1 MLETRS
7 AMDLDAM
14 ERQIAADRYAA
25 LDRTVESELRLAT
38 SLGELAKGLIATKTN
53 SATRDRTREAL
64 APAEEAVAIRL
75 RLLSRGQVLTA
86 RLAGELNDALRSFEQ
101 AARHSGRREL
111 ATTTIRRACDVYRQV
126 ARDHPEVAGPCA
138 DGLSKCGVWL
148 GRLDQDAAVAAT
160 ESAARIRAGLAAA
173 NPELSGKYLAS
184 LSTLLRTLMVGRS
197 RKQAIAMYRERY
209 AAFTSTSMSIRLRA
223 CGIQDLDLTPKS
235 HRALVELG
243 CRTLEQA
250 GRLTQ
255 QQVMFKSSGDLSTVE
270 EINWKLA
277 LVGLRPLAP
286 GAEQDQPATPVQ
298 IGSTFGALS
307 VYLPARDAIA
317 QVRAAIIAAYAV
329 DDAYPLDRESYL
341 GTNESK
347 WKIRE
352 PELNTSST
360 LGDDIVLIDQPYG
373 GWVTVMSLNW
383 ELTPVAKNPLA
394 LRLSQDWPVAAITVT
409 ENVAYEL
416 CWYEHGAA
424 TQYAA
429 LGRPAGQAPLDKPLA
444 PLDFETL
451 ALYNPDRATET
462 KLRAAFGNTKVFA
475 NLTYLPDCGLRQI
488 SVDTPLSEHGD
499 RVLFFRTTP

>member
-1 MLETRS
+1 MDLSAIERQVAVDRS
-7 AMDLDAM
+7 AA
-14 ERQIAADRYAA
+14 R
-25 LDRTVESELRLAT
+25 DRTVESELRLAT
-38 SLGELAKGLIATKTN
+38 SLAELAKALIATRN
-53 SATRDRTREAL
+53 DPAARRDRTVEAC
-64 APAEEAVAIRL
+64 APAQEAVGIRL
-75 RLLSRGQVLTA
+75 HWLAAGMVEA
-86 RLAGELNDALRSFEQ
+86 RFAGELQEALRIFEQ
-101 AARHSGRREL
+101 VTRDAGRRDL
-111 ATTTIRRACDVYRQV
+111 ATSTIRGACATYRQV
-126 ARDHPEVAGPCA
+126 AQTYPHVAGMCA
-138 DGLSKCGVWL
+138 DGLGKCGVWL

-160 ESAARIRAGLAAA
+160 EEAARIRAALAAA

-197 RKQAIAMYRERY
+197 RKQAITMYRERY
-209 AAFTSTSMSIRLRA
+209 AALTSTSMSIRLRA

-235 HRALVELG
+235 HRALLELG

-255 QQVMFKSSGDLSTVE
+255 QQVMFKSSAGDLSTVE
-270 EINWKLA
+270 EINWKLV
-277 LVGLRPLAP
+277 LVGLRPLAA
-286 GAEQDQPATPVQ
+286 GAEQEQPATPVR
-298 IGSTFGALS
+298 IDSTFGALS
-307 VYLPARDAIA
+307 VYLPERDAIA
-317 QVRAAIIAAYAV
+317 QVRTAIIAAYAV

-341 GTNESK
+341 GKPESK

-352 PELNTSST
+352 PKLNTSRT

-383 ELTPVAKNPLA
+383 ELTPVAKHPLA

-444 PLDFETL
+444 PLDFKTL
-451 ALYNPDRATET
+451 ARYNPDRATET

-475 NLTYLPDCGLRQI
+475 NLTYLPDSGLRQI
-488 SVDTPLSEHGD
+488 SVNTPLSEHGD

>member
-1 MLETRS
+1 MLETRI
-7 AMDLDAM
+7 AMDLDAL
-14 ERQIAADRYAA
+14 ERRIGDDRYAA
-25 LDRTVESELRLAT
+25 LDRSVESELRLAA

-53 SATRDRTREAL
+53 GSVRDRTREAL

-111 ATTTIRRACDVYRQV
+111 ATTTIRRACDVYRHV
-126 ARDHPEVAGPCA
+126 ARAHPEVAGPCA

-148 GRLDQDAAVAAT
+148 GRLDQGAAVAAT
-160 ESAARIRAGLAAA
+160 EEAARIRAALAAA
-173 NPELSGKYLAS
+173 NPDLSGKYLAS

-209 AAFTSTSMSIRLRA
+209 SALTSTSMSIRLRA

-235 HRALVELG
+235 HRALLELG

-277 LVGLRPLAP
+277 LVGLRPLTP
-286 GAEQDQPATPVQ
+286 GAEPDPPSMPVQ
-298 IGSTFGALS
+298 IGATFGALS
-307 VYLPARDAIA
+307 VYCPDRDAIA
-317 QVRAAIIAAYAV
+317 QVRAAIIAAYAI
-329 DDAYPLDRESYL
+329 DDAYPLDRDSYL
-341 GTNESK
+341 GAHGEN
-347 WKIRE
+347 WKIAD
-352 PELNTSST
+352 PQVNAASS

-383 ELTPVAKNPLA
+383 ELTPVAKHPLA

-444 PLDFETL
+444 PLDFKTL
-451 ALYNPDRATET
+451 ADYNADRATET
-462 KLRAAFGNTKVFA
+462 KLRAAFGNTKMFS
-475 NLTYLPDCGLRQI
+475 NLTYLPDSGLRQI
-488 SVDTPLSEHGD
+488 GVTTPLAEHGD
-499 RVLFFRTTP
+499 RALFFRTTP